1 MKSLVLLS
9 GGMDSTVALAYALKE
24 CDEVYTV
31 GFDYGQKHK
40 FELNQ
45 SKIISEKMGAKKH
58 FIINIDIKDLVKSAL
73 VGTEGKTTHD
83 ENSIENTYVP
93 ARNTL
98 FLSYASALAETLE
111 AERIYLGI
119 SGVDYGGQRPDTREI
134 FVERF
139 QNLIDVA
146 LNCTANEGKK
156 IKIIAPF
163 VNLNRI
169 ERLKKGIELGVDFS
183 LTRTCY
189 AVDNNGISC
198 GECDSCIARQEAFK
212 SLGLS
217 DNIPYKNYETFGEN

>member
-9 GGMDSTVALAYALKE
+9 GGMDSTVTLAYALKE
-24 CDEVYTV
+24 SDEVYTV

-58 FIINIDIKDLVKSAL
+58 FVINIDIKNIVKSAL
-73 VGTEGKTTHD
+73 VGNDGNTVHD
-83 ENSIENTYVP
+83 SDSVENTYVP

-111 AERIYLGI
+111 AERIYLGV

-134 FVERF
+134 FIKKF
-139 QNLIDVA
+139 QDLIDVA

-156 IKIIAPF
+156 IEIRAPF

-189 AVDNNGISC
+189 ALDENGISC
-198 GECDSCIARQEAFK
+198 GECDSCLARKEAFK
-212 SLGLS
+212 ALGLN
-217 DNIPYKNYETFGEN
+217 DCIPYKK

>member
-1 MKSLVLLS
+1 MKAVVLLS
-9 GGMDSTVALAYALKE
+9 GGMDSTVTLACALKE

-40 FELNQ
+40 YELHQ
-45 SKIISEKMGAKKH
+45 SKVISEKMGAKKH
-58 FIINIDIKDLVKSAL
+58 FVINIDIKNLVKSAL
-73 VGTEGKTTHD
+73 IGTENSTNHD

-111 AERIYLGI
+111 AERIYLGV

-134 FVERF
+134 FIKRF
-139 QNLIDVA
+139 QDLIDVA
-146 LNCTANEGKK
+146 LNCTANGGRK
-156 IKIIAPF
+156 IKIVAPF
-163 VNLNRI
+163 VNSNRI

-189 AVDNNGISC
+189 AVDDKGVSC
-198 GECDSCIARQEAFK
+198 GECDSCLARKDAFK
-212 SLGLS
+212 RLGIE
-217 DNIPYKNYETFGEN
+217 DNIPYKK